1 MEAKEQGL
9 GLYLSCWLFYGI
21 YILTCYFYTVD
32 DENSSSHD
40 ITTSLESFQ
49 DITFRN
55 IFHIE
60 GDIGGTDMLIVLYI
74 AMGSMM
80 LSLLTWIYLVWYD
93 RNPGIVDYREED
105 FEEVLI
111 QSFYAQGAPN
121 HKQFC
126 RTTFVKKP
134 LR

>member
-1 MEAKEQGL
+1 MDG
-9 GLYLSCWLFYGI
+9 
-21 YILTCYFYTVD
+21 
-32 DENSSSHD
+32 DESASHD
-40 ITTSLESFQ
+40 VSNSLESFK

-60 GDIGGTDMLIVLYI
+60 GDIGGKHLLFIVYI
-74 AMGSMM
+74 AMGSMI
-80 LSLLTWIYLVWYD
+80 LSLFTWLYLVWYD

-105 FEEVLI
+105 FEEVLT
-111 QSFYAQGAPN
+111 QSLYAQGAPN
-121 HKQFC
+121 HKQYC